1 MLFALAVH
9 SVGVSEYGNYT
20 AQAQESPLDS
30 GATDEAFLLLGRQ
43 RSGNEYVTMV
53 TS

>member
-1 MLFALAVH
+1 MDVTQH
-9 SVGVSEYGNYT
+9 KHKKVR
-20 AQAQESPLDS
+20 LDS
-30 GATDEAFLLLGRQ
+30 GATNKAFLLLGRQ